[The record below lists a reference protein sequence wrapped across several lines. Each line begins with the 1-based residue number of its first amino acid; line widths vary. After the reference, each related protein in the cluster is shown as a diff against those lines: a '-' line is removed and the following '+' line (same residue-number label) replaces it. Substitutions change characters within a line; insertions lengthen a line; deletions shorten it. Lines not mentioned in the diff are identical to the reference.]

1 MNNSQTLVL
10 VDTDSFE
17 VIGNTYGAL
26 VVGKYTYSLPPLLVP
41 GSHIR
46 LDASLAYVTSQL
58 LGIDPEI
65 AVHSLQNYPGSWRR
79 MEIIQKTANNNILM
93 SDYGHHPTEI
103 IATL

>member
-1 MNNSQTLVL
+1 MLVL
-10 VDTDSFE
+10 VSADHFE
-17 VIGNTYGAL
+17 VIGADFGTL
-26 VVGKYTYSLPPLLVP
+26 VAGIYTYSLPPLLVP

-65 AVHSLQNYPGSWRR
+65 AAHSLQNYPGSWRR
-79 MEIIQKTANNNILM
+79 MEIIQKTAHNNILM